1 MTPGQKVHYEI
12 VEELHFGRTR
22 KVYLHPC
29 LVVSVG
35 EKSSVL
41 KFPDG
46 KERKVLNRKV
56 RVSCGST

>member
-12 VEELHFGRTR
+12 VEGKHTGR
-22 KVYLHPC
+22 KGKSYFHVC
-29 LVVSVG
+29 EVVSVG

-41 KFPDG
+41 RFPDG

-56 RVSCGST
+56 RVACRE